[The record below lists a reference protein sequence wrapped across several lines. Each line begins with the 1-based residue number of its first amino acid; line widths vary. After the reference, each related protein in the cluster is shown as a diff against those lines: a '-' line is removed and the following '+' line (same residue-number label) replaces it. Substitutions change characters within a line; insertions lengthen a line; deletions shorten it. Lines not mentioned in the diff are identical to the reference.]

1 MKAVLALAVC
11 LLLPLSAAHASTIA
25 YFANLLGSNEVPPT
39 GSPATGFTLVT
50 VDTTANTMH
59 VQVTFSGLEAGDTA
73 SHIHCCGPLGTN
85 QIVATTTPTFPN
97 FPSGVTSGTYDNT
110 LDMTQASSYN
120 PAFITA
126 QGGTVASAEAAL
138 FAGLAGGMAYLNI
151 HSSMFPGGEIRGQ
164 LAAATPEP
172 GTLLLAGVALAGFAL
187 RRRRFSW

>member
-1 MKAVLALAVC
+1 MDV
-11 LLLPLSAAHASTIA
+11 
-25 YFANLLGSNEVPPT
+25 Y
-39 GSPATGFTLVT
+39 
-50 VDTTANTMH
+50 